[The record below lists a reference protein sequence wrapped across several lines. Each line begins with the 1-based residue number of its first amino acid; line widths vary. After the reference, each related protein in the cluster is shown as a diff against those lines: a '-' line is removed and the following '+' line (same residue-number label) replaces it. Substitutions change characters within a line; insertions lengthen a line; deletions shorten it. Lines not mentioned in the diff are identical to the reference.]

1 MPAAY
6 SLDLYQKVM
15 NAIDK
20 GMSITTASKT
30 FCVSRSS
37 LHLWRK
43 PLRSLKVTTGS
54 DNHHN
59 RQIGGLNYFAQ
70 FLSNRRDWT
79 QQGLGGEYQSGG

>member
-30 FCVSRSS
+30 FCISRNTI
-37 LHLWRK
+37 HLRRK
-43 PLRSLKVTTGS
+43 PLQEQGSLEALTVY
-54 DNHHN
+54 HN
-59 RQIGGLNYFAQ
+59 PHDRQIGH
-70 FLSNRRDWT
+70 NRSWVVNTNVLGRALKKLGWT
-79 QQGLGGEYQSGG
+79 KK